1 MNVLH
6 PINFNDQLSSIFDFI
21 TIMVVIRMNHISSL
35 KIFLSRTLIIF
46 QIGNIIHVQY
56 FFKLKKKK
64 LKKCIFFFK
73 IFIQRLLLLLV

>member
-56 FFKLKKKK
+56 FFKLKKKV
-64 LKKCIFFFK
+64 KKM
-73 IFIQRLLLLLV
+73 